1 MITEDAP
8 PLTVSG
14 VSASYGKKTILQ
26 DISFSLKPAEVFGL
40 VGLNGA
46 GKTTLI
52 RSILNLRIPDNG
64 EALVFGQ
71 PSSKPQARSK
81 LVYLPERFHPA
92 PQLKGWEHLRILLKY
107 FDRRVDRERAEA
119 LAVGLDLEPAALDRR
134 VRTYSKG
141 MGQKLGLLGSIL
153 VDTPLLILD
162 EPMSGLDPRA
172 RVLLKDLLVKCR
184 AEGRCIFFSSH
195 ILSDIEEICD
205 RIGIIHDG
213 RLIFLGTPG
222 EFVARYT
229 APTLERAFLIA
240 LEQAEYKDGGIRGL
254 PGAAA

>member
-1 MITEDAP
+1 LIPEDAR
-8 PLTVSG
+8 PLIISEI
-14 VSASYGKKTILQ
+14 SASYGKKKILEN
-26 DISFSLKPAEVFGL
+26 ISFSLNPAEVFGL

-52 RSILNLRIPDNG
+52 RSILNLRVPDNG
-64 EALVFGQ
+64 NALVFGE
-71 PSSKPQARSK
+71 SSAKPRAREK
-81 LVYLPERFHPA
+81 LIYLPERFHPA
-92 PQLKGWEHLRILLKY
+92 PQLKGWEYLSILLK
-107 FDRRVDRERAEA
+107 FFGRSVDRERAKT
-119 LAVGLDLEPAALDRR
+119 LAVSLDLEPDALDRR

-141 MGQKLGLLGSIL
+141 MGQKLGLLGTVL
-153 VDTPLLILD
+153 ADAPLLILD

-172 RVLLKDLLVKCR
+172 RVLLKDLLIKCR

-205 RIGIIHDG
+205 RIGIIHEG

-240 LEQAEYKDGGIRGL
+240 LEHAEYKDGAQRGV
-254 PGAAA
+254 A

>member
-1 MITEDAP
+1 MTKEGAP

-14 VSASYGKKTILQ
+14 VSASYGKKVILR
-26 DISFSLKPAEVFGL
+26 DISFSLAPAEVFGL

-52 RSILNLRIPDNG
+52 RSILNLRVPDEG
-64 EALVFGQ
+64 EALVFGET
-71 PSSKPQARSK
+71 SAKPQARSN
-81 LVYLPERFHPA
+81 LIYLPERFHPA
-92 PQLKGWEHLRILLKY
+92 AQLKGWEYLSILLKY
-107 FDRRVDRERAEA
+107 FGRRVDRERATA
-119 LAVGLDLEPAALDRR
+119 LAIGLDLEPTALDRR

-141 MGQKLGLLGSIL
+141 MGQKLGLLGTIL
-153 VDTPLLILD
+153 ADAPLLILD

-172 RVLLKDLLVKCR
+172 RVLLKDLLMRCR
-184 AEGRCIFFSSH
+184 NDGRCIFFSSH

-222 EFVARYT
+222 EFVARYA
-229 APTLERAFLIA
+229 APTLERAFLVA
-240 LEQAEYKDGGIRGL
+240 LEQAEYKDGAAR
-254 PGAAA
+254 GAA